1 MHSIMKFEEIQKL
14 WTSDCNIDE
23 TELAQESVKIPQ
35 LHNKYLILYSNEK
48 LRFKEIKFLFAGL
61 IRRKRDYYSGRMTKE
76 ELEAADWE
84 PFRIKLLKAD
94 VQEYIDADDNVI
106 ESKKLL
112 ALQEEK
118 VNYLESIVKS
128 LTTRGYLIK
137 NAIDWKRFTEGH

>member
-1 MHSIMKFEEIQKL
+1 MKFEEIQYQ
-14 WTSDCNIDE
+14 WTLDCVMDE
-23 TELAQESVKIPQ
+23 TELSKESIKIPQ
-35 LHNKYLILYSNEK
+35 LHNKYLIFYSNEK

-61 IRRKRDYYSGRMTKE
+61 IKRKRDYYSGRMTAE

-84 PFRIKLLKAD
+84 PFQLKLLKAD

>member
-1 MHSIMKFEEIQKL
+1 M
-14 WTSDCNIDE
+14 DE
-23 TELAQESVKIPQ
+23 TELSQESIKIPQ
-35 LHNKYLILYSNEK
+35 LHNKYLIFYSNEK
-48 LRFKEIKFLFAGL
+48 LKFKEIKYLFAGL
-61 IRRKRDYYSGRMTKE
+61 IRRKRDYYSGRMTAK
-76 ELEAADWE
+76 ELEMVDWE
-84 PFRIKLLKAD
+84 PFQLKLLKAD

>member
-1 MHSIMKFEEIQKL
+1 MKFEELQYQ
-14 WTSDCNIDE
+14 WTLDCVMDE
-23 TELAQESVKIPQ
+23 TELSQESIKIPQ
-35 LHNKYLILYSNEK
+35 LHNKYLIFYSNEK
-48 LRFKEIKFLFAGL
+48 LKFKEIKYLFAGL
-61 IRRKRDYYSGRMTKE
+61 IKRKRDYYSGRMTPE
-76 ELEAADWE
+76 ELEMADWE
-84 PFRIKLLKAD
+84 PFQYKLLKAD
-94 VQEYIDADDNVI
+94 VQEYIDADENVI

>member
-1 MHSIMKFEEIQKL
+1 MKFEEIQKL
-14 WTSDCNIDE
+14 WTSDCPIDE
-23 TELAQESVKIPQ
+23 TELSQESVKIPQ
-35 LHNKYLILYSNEK
+35 LHNKYLIFYSNEK
-48 LRFKEIKFLFAGL
+48 LKFKEIKFLFSGL
-61 IRRKRDYYSGRMTKE
+61 IKRKRDYYSGRMSAE

-94 VQEYIDADDNVI
+94 VQEYIDADEDVI
-106 ESKKLL
+106 ESKKLF

-118 VNYLESIVKS
+118 VNYLESIVKG

>member
-1 MHSIMKFEEIQKL
+1 MNFEEIQKL

-61 IRRKRDYYSGRMTKE
+61 IKRKRDYYSGRMTAE

-84 PFRIKLLKAD
+84 TFQYKLLKAD
-94 VQEYIDADDNVI
+94 VQEYIDADENVI

-118 VNYLESIVKS
+118 VDYLEAIVRGLS
-128 LTTRGYLIK
+128 NRGYLIK

>member
-1 MHSIMKFEEIQKL
+1 MKFEEIQIA
-14 WTSDCNIDE
+14 WTRDCEMDE
-23 TELAQESVKIPQ
+23 TELSHESIKIPQ
-35 LHNKYLILYSNEK
+35 LHNKYLIFYSNEK
-48 LRFKEIKFLFAGL
+48 LKFKEIKYLFAGL
-61 IRRKRDYYSGRMTKE
+61 IRRKRDYYSGRLTAK
-76 ELEAADWE
+76 ELEMADWE
-84 PFRIKLLKAD
+84 PFQLKLLKAD

>member
-1 MHSIMKFEEIQKL
+1 MKFEEIQTL

-48 LRFKEIKFLFAGL
+48 LRLKTQRFEHSKLVKLKKE
-61 IRRKRDYYSGRMTKE
+61 YYAGRMSQE
-76 ELEAADWE
+76 ELEAVDWE
-84 PFRIKLLKAD
+84 PFQYKLLKAD
-94 VQEYIDADDNVI
+94 VEQYVDADENVI
-106 ESKKLL
+106 ESKKIL

-118 VNYLESIVKS
+118 VDYLEAIVKGLS
-128 LTTRGYLIK
+128 TRGYLIK

>member
-1 MHSIMKFEEIQKL
+1 MKFEEIQYQ
-14 WTSDCNIDE
+14 WTLDCVMDE
-23 TELAQESVKIPQ
+23 TELSKESIKIPQ
-35 LHNKYLILYSNEK
+35 LHNKYLIFYSNEK
-48 LRFKEIKFLFAGL
+48 LKFKEIKYLFAGL
-61 IRRKRDYYSGRMTKE
+61 IRRKRDYYSGRMTAK
-76 ELEAADWE
+76 ELEMADWE
-84 PFRIKLLKAD
+84 PFQLKLLKAD

>member
-1 MHSIMKFEEIQKL
+1 MKFEEIQYQ
-14 WTSDCNIDE
+14 WTLDCEMDE
-23 TELAQESVKIPQ
+23 TELSRESIKIPQ
-35 LHNKYLILYSNEK
+35 LHNKYLIFYSNEK
-48 LRFKEIKFLFAGL
+48 LKFKEIKYLFAGL
-61 IRRKRDYYSGRMTKE
+61 VRRKRDYYSGRMTVD

-84 PFRIKLLKAD
+84 PFQLKLLKAD

>member
-1 MHSIMKFEEIQKL
+1 MKFEELQYQ
-14 WTSDCNIDE
+14 WTLDCVMDE
-23 TELAQESVKIPQ
+23 TELSQESIKIPQ
-35 LHNKYLILYSNEK
+35 LHNKYLIFYSNEK
-48 LRFKEIKFLFAGL
+48 LKFKEIKFLFAGL
-61 IRRKRDYYSGRMTKE
+61 IKRKRDYYSGRMTAE

-84 PFRIKLLKAD
+84 PFQYKLLKAD

>member
-1 MHSIMKFEEIQKL
+1 MKFEEIQIA
-14 WTSDCNIDE
+14 WTRDCEMDE
-23 TELAQESVKIPQ
+23 TELSRESIKIPQ
-35 LHNKYLILYSNEK
+35 LHNKYLIFYSNEK
-48 LRFKEIKFLFAGL
+48 LKFKEIKYLFASL
-61 IRRKRDYYSGRMTKE
+61 IKRKRDYYSGRMTAK
-76 ELEAADWE
+76 ELEMADWE
-84 PFRIKLLKAD
+84 PFQLKLLKAD